1 MAVNADR
8 VIARSRSRVLGFAVV
23 RALVTGGAGFI
34 GSHLVT
40 RLLEEGHSVR
50 VLDDLSTGKRDNLA
64 HVAADVDLVVGDVR
78 NAALVDEVATGCE
91 VIFHEAAIVSVPASV
106 EDPQKSHDVNIQGTL
121 NVLLAARKRNVRR
134 VVFACSAAIYGEDP
148 SLPKREL
155 MQAFPISPY
164 GIEKMT
170 GEHYVLAWP
179 RLYGVEGVSL
189 RYFNVFG
196 PRQDP
201 RSPYS
206 GVISIFADRA
216 LSGREVT
223 IHGDGQ
229 QTRDFVFVEDVVQAN
244 LLAARTPL
252 ASGRAYNVA
261 RGERTTLLELHA
273 MVGRL
278 AGSVVPPV
286 HTPPR
291 HGDIRHSFADIARAR
306 EELGYAPR
314 VSVEDGLRRL
324 LTRPSA

>member
-1 MAVNADR
+1 
-8 VIARSRSRVLGFAVV
+8 V

-34 GSHLVT
+34 GSHLVA
-40 RLLEEGHSVR
+40 RLLEGGHSVR

-64 HVAADVDLVVGDVR
+64 DVAADVELIVGDVR
-78 NAALVDEVATGCE
+78 NSALVDEVATGCE
-91 VIFHEAAIVSVPASV
+91 VIFHQAAIVSVPASV

-148 SLPKREL
+148 TLPKREA
-155 MQAFPISPY
+155 MQASPISPY

-216 LSGREVT
+216 LAGREVT
-223 IHGDGQ
+223 IYGDGQ

-244 LLAARTPL
+244 LLAATKPL
-252 ASGRAYNVA
+252 ASGRAYNIA

-273 MVGRL
+273 LVAKL
-278 AGSVVPPV
+278 AGNDVPPI
-286 HTPPR
+286 HAPQR
-291 HGDIRHSFADIARAR
+291 SGDIRHSFADISQARD
-306 EELGYAPR
+306 ELGYAPN
-314 VSVEDGLRRL
+314 VTVEAGLARL
-324 LTRPSA
+324 LNRPSG

>member
-1 MAVNADR
+1 
-8 VIARSRSRVLGFAVV
+8 VLRFTPV

-40 RLLEEGHSVR
+40 RLLADGHTVR

-64 HVAADVDLVVGDVR
+64 HVAADVELVVGDVR
-78 NAALVDEVATGCE
+78 NAALVDEVASGCE

-106 EDPQKSHDVNIQGTL
+106 EDPQRSHDVNIQGTL
-121 NVLLAARKRNVRR
+121 NVLLAARKRSVRR
-134 VVFACSAAIYGEDP
+134 VVFASSAAVYGEDP
-148 SLPKREL
+148 TLPKSEL
-155 MQAFPISPY
+155 MQASPISPY

-223 IHGDGQ
+223 IYGDGL
-229 QTRDFVFVEDVVQAN
+229 QTRDFVFVDDVVQAN
-244 LLAARTPL
+244 VLAATVPL

-261 RGERTTLLELHA
+261 RGERTTLLDLLGTIARIAGCEVEPIHA
-273 MVGRL
+273 
-278 AGSVVPPV
+278 
-286 HTPPR
+286 PPR
-291 HGDIRHSFADIARAR
+291 SGDIRHSFADVSRAR
-306 EELGYAPR
+306 RELGYEPA
-314 VSVEDGLRRL
+314 VTVEEGLRQL
-324 LTRPSA
+324 LSSQVA